1 MEFKR
6 QYPRGGLVGTG
17 VITVM
22 DGRQN
27 ERELAFD
34 VLNISATGILLRTA
48 ASLEKNDRVQVQLEI
63 SGRFDR
69 SIRLEGLVLSKSDQ
83 GDHWEHAIKI
93 RRIDPKNQIEIDEMV
108 AASTTFDLRFS
119 EALVYDEDEDS
130 DLATN
135 WPEDE
140 PTSPG
145 NLHDP

>member
-6 QYPRGGLVGTG
+6 EYPRGGLVGTG
-17 VITVM
+17 VITVL
-22 DGRQN
+22 DGRQDQ
-27 ERELAFD
+27 RDLAFD
-34 VLNISATGILLRTA
+34 VVNISASGILVQTR

-69 SIRLEGLVLSKSDQ
+69 NIRLEGLVLSKSEQ

-93 RRIDPKNQIEIDEMV
+93 KKIDPQNQIELDEMV

-119 EALVYDEDEDS
+119 EGLVYDEDEDS

-135 WPEDE
+135 WPEDA

-145 NLHDP
+145 GAHDP